1 MAQGHGFK
9 YTGENDKGSH
19 TYSHPSGATLHYR
32 KGSGIGRASGGG
44 YLATVQTGPNSSK
57 TEHHPTWPENAVR
70 TAIRKSGVQ
79 QAKDEMETAPNSGIP
94 LAASSAPKGR
104 AASVLFTAPS
114 GRCLFV
120 KRAADEENYPDT
132 WALPGG
138 KADDD
143 EDFGDCA
150 AREAG
155 EETGRDCAL
164 DMFHEVDRKRTPYG
178 WDHVTYL
185 APVDEEFEP
194 TLNGEH
200 SEHAWAPWNS
210 PPGPLHPGVAAT
222 LASLGERR
230 AAEEDQADDVA
241 WRTEHGAEEPDVR
254 LTTLLPLATREL
266 HSPDSPSQGK
276 GAADMAPQKW
286 SLLRRLFGEWLTE
299 EEREP
304 EHVGEDEIKHDPATG
319 QFTKG
324 QSNAHKR
331 LIRQGM
337 EHKGT
342 TSEGHQVYEH
352 PDRDEQVRVKP
363 NGSAYG
369 RGPKTTKDESFEK
382 VEHSL
387 AHKKGVHDPK
397 ALAAWIGREH
407 GKIPGKDTHLAG
419 DRTLPLM
426 SQDASGAWAYDS
438 ALLLASARR
447 ARARG
452 RADLARRAET
462 IHVRQFE
469 RGAVELADR

>member
-1 MAQGHGFK
+1 
-9 YTGENDKGSH
+9 
-19 TYSHPSGATLHYR
+19 
-32 KGSGIGRASGGG
+32 
-44 YLATVQTGPNSSK
+44 
-57 TEHHPTWPENAVR
+57 
-70 TAIRKSGVQ
+70 
-79 QAKDEMETAPNSGIP
+79 
-94 LAASSAPKGR
+94 
-104 AASVLFTAPS
+104 
-114 GRCLFV
+114 
-120 KRAADEENYPDT
+120 
-132 WALPGG
+132 
-138 KADDD
+138 
-143 EDFGDCA
+143 
-150 AREAG
+150 
-155 EETGRDCAL
+155 
-164 DMFHEVDRKRTPYG
+164 
-178 WDHVTYL
+178 VTYL

-452 RADLARRAET
+452 RVDLARRAKEIWDREIYAQDAGGPPHDPKNGQFTSGQHSEQATYHRELQAHHESEAKKHGET
-462 IHVRQFE
+462 STSPYGSHGNAGAQHHTAAYYHDAASKDPSESYVKQAHRNTTIAEQASKKVAKAGTNYQTPESKLQPEKKQLTQQEQSAKRINAYLKQRWIKPRGRGHDI
-469 RGAVELADR
+469 GAVELADR